1 MYKLIF
7 TLWIILVRSSFSCG
21 CDCHSGVKRLSFNK
35 QVCVIHNKQWGN
47 KDRNILQYRSR
58 DQWNGCTP
66 IQLLIINQQHSFLWK
81 EINGTRIIGKKS
93 SMITFVPDMMK
104 RLIKWINVFT
114 LCKSNTVKFYQHA
127 STVWYVIHKSQLFFV
142 KKDFKRVRRKNLLF
156 FKIRIFFATK

>member
-1 MYKLIF
+1 M
-7 TLWIILVRSSFSCG
+7 
-21 CDCHSGVKRLSFNK
+21 
-35 QVCVIHNKQWGN
+35 CVIHNKQWRN
-47 KDRNILQYRSR
+47 KERNILQYRSR
-58 DQWNGCTP
+58 DQWNGCIMP

-156 FKIRIFFATK
+156 FKIRISLIMTIKCVYFLTSRKSCEKDLLSKTLYISTFNYHLKI

>member
-1 MYKLIF
+1 M
-7 TLWIILVRSSFSCG
+7 
-21 CDCHSGVKRLSFNK
+21 CDT
-35 QVCVIHNKQWGN
+35 HNKQRGN

-58 DQWNGCTP
+58 DQWNGCIMP

-81 EINGTRIIGKKS
+81 EINGTRTIGKKS
-93 SMITFVPDMMK
+93 TMIPFVPDMMK

-142 KKDFKRVRRKNLLF
+142 KKDFKRVRRKNLF
-156 FKIRIFFATK
+156 IFQNQNFSRNKIVWLHDNQMCIFSDI

>member
-1 MYKLIF
+1 MEWLYHANP
-7 TLWIILVRSSFSCG
+7 TS
-21 CDCHSGVKRLSFNK
+21 
-35 QVCVIHNKQWGN
+35 
-47 KDRNILQYRSR
+47 
-58 DQWNGCTP
+58 
-66 IQLLIINQQHSFLWK
+66 NQQHSFLWK

-142 KKDFKRVRRKNLLF
+142 KKDFKRVRRKNLF
-156 FKIRIFFATK
+156 FKIRISLATKWYDFMTIKCVYFLTSRKSCEKDLLSKTLYISTFNYHLKI

>member
-1 MYKLIF
+1 M
-7 TLWIILVRSSFSCG
+7 
-21 CDCHSGVKRLSFNK
+21 
-35 QVCVIHNKQWGN
+35 CVIHNKQWGN
-47 KDRNILQYRSR
+47 KDRNILQYR
-58 DQWNGCTP
+58 DQEINANPTP
-66 IQLLIINQQHSFLWK
+66 NQQHSFLWI

-156 FKIRIFFATK
+156 FRIRISLAIKKGDFMTIKCVYFLTSRKSCEKDLLSKTLYISTFNYHLKI

>member
-1 MYKLIF
+1 M
-7 TLWIILVRSSFSCG
+7 
-21 CDCHSGVKRLSFNK
+21 
-35 QVCVIHNKQWGN
+35 
-47 KDRNILQYRSR
+47 
-58 DQWNGCTP
+58 P

-156 FKIRIFFATK
+156 FKIRISLIMTIKCVYFLTSRKSCEKDLLSKTLYISTFNYHLKI